1 VSEYRKDEDAYH
13 IMPLHTFASI
23 ALHNFM
29 DWVGVEH
36 FTGLLE
42 NVPEFHRAPLIANL
56 VNPYRI
62 IYCTLFQV
70 LYTNLYT
77 VIPYG

>member
-1 VSEYRKDEDAYH
+1 MKDEDSYH
-13 IMPLHTFASI
+13 IMPLHTFSSI

-29 DWVGVEH
+29 DWVGIKH

-42 NVPEFHRAPLIANL
+42 NVPEFLQAPRLENL

-62 IYCTLFQV
+62 VYCSLFQV
-70 LYTNLYT
+70 LYTY
-77 VIPYG
+77 

>member
-1 VSEYRKDEDAYH
+1 M
-13 IMPLHTFASI
+13 MPLHTFASI

-36 FTGLLE
+36 FTGFVE
-42 NVPEFHRAPLIANL
+42 NVPEFHRAPLLKNL

-62 IYCTLFQV
+62 VYCTLHIASSI
-70 LYTNLYT
+70 YTNLYT
-77 VIPYG
+77 VIPYGKEKDL

>member
-1 VSEYRKDEDAYH
+1 MKDEDAYH
-13 IMPLHTFASI
+13 IMPLHTYASI

-36 FTGLLE
+36 FTGFVE
-42 NVPEFHRAPLIANL
+42 NVPEFHRTPLLANL

-62 IYCTLFQV
+62 VYCTLHIASSIYKFIYCYS
-70 LYTNLYT
+70 LW
-77 VIPYG
+77 